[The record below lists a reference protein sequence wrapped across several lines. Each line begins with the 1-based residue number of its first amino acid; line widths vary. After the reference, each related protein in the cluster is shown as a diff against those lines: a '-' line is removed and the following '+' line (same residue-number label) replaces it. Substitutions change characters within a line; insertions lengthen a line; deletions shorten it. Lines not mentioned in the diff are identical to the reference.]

1 MDPMTWS
8 MLRTVCGLSDCS
20 SEGCW
25 VRDSSKDMEAVSV
38 GQERG
43 M

>member
-1 MDPMTWS
+1 MTWS
-8 MLRTVCGLSDCS
+8 MFRAVSGLRVCSI
-20 SEGCW
+20 EGCW